1 MGLMDFSDFLS
12 ATNDKKNPIDVTTV
26 MPQHPT
32 GFMYLDYGCGSYMN
46 VYDENE
52 QPLYT
57 YHNIG
62 FTSGSVNSLLSKSQG
77 GKTTL
82 AIEMANAIIEPYIN
96 PRYYQRFIKENSTPK
111 DKEAVIRGMP
121 FIQIA
126 DTEKTLPLDY
136 VKKLIHCSNKQLKAR
151 VVINPITT
159 D

>member
-82 AIEMANAIIEPYIN
+82 AIEMANAIIEGKQGESFEAEETEVVEETIEEPASM
-96 PRYYQRFIKENSTPK
+96 EEVVANS
-111 DKEAVIRGMP
+111 E
-121 FIQIA
+121 
-126 DTEKTLPLDY
+126 EE
-136 VKKLIHCSNKQLKAR
+136 
-151 VVINPITT
+151 
-159 D
+159 